1 MGLRDIDIAVNE
13 YVEQR
18 GLSGAATVA
27 VKLYESRF
35 ITGVTSGI
43 SGVKQVP
50 AYRTVVERPALPQS
64 GVRMGGN
71 ADLLKKNFIFFIN
84 ERVSGAL

>member
-1 MGLRDIDIAVNE
+1 MGLRNIDVAVNE

-50 AYRTVVERPALPQS
+50 AYRTVIERPELTQS

-71 ADLLKKNFIFFIN
+71 ANLLKKNFIFFMK